1 METRMIIY
9 LLADIAASLRD
20 EPIGAMDILADAETY
35 AALTHEKKGAR
46 VEEEQTL

>member
-20 EPIGAMDILADAETY
+20 EPISAMDILADAETY
-35 AALTHEKKGAR
+35 AALTHE
-46 VEEEQTL
+46 E